1 MATAV
6 EANSLSS
13 ITQLAANP
21 PRYPRNPSQETRPSL
36 VLYIARVPGSRDF
49 FLTTIKP
56 RQKVVSAEDV
66 SSSLYYVHV
75 GQPDPTAEQ
84 EGVAEQSRLG
94 ESYRVDHPSSDA
106 PRVSRKPLPSEPS
119 ATALPPPLPK
129 RPQSDGDAALR
140 PEHTP
145 DLGRDQD
152 GLASADLCDGKATK
166 RKPVEPEVSRQLP
179 LGPRPQHA
187 RKRSG
192 PSPDRAE
199 ATMLSQG
206 MAPHRSDEDP
216 SPLPRRRC
224 TENVQRRPLDS
235 PDVLLGQPCDIGTQY
250 GGQGSNSVRG
260 STPRLSSS
268 SYHRR
273 NSSGDSSVAR
283 ARGNHSVTLIRRDP
297 TSGAQWNV
305 ARLLVSEPGSASPSR
320 SERSL
325 DKPPPDQ
332 EGGSRIQIDI
342 LNPGYN
348 RFLHS
353 SKASLQPASNL
364 AAGAGDPNGNAA
376 GEQGFRR
383 QVFGGAARSR
393 LGQSWN
399 RRSVTRV
406 GEGHGDTPLP
416 ESSNSNA
423 PPARATVTQ
432 PAEADLGR
440 ASDRAFS
447 FISPWDGTCEF
458 STGTSGR
465 SLKCK
470 HHVPSAA
477 NAEAASSAMV
487 SELRFNLPI
496 LPLPNPF
503 KHSPKSS
510 GSSDLGRSFAVA
522 PEGGFRNRLS
532 SQVGPVLDL
541 VHATDRLDLSL
552 AQEKAGGGSSG
563 KEAKLGKLIVH
574 DEGLKMADL
583 VVAANMG
590 IWWKV
595 YERRDVGRE

>member
-1 MATAV
+1 
-6 EANSLSS
+6 
-13 ITQLAANP
+13 
-21 PRYPRNPSQETRPSL
+21 
-36 VLYIARVPGSRDF
+36 
-49 FLTTIKP
+49 
-56 RQKVVSAEDV
+56 
-66 SSSLYYVHV
+66 
-75 GQPDPTAEQ
+75 
-84 EGVAEQSRLG
+84 
-94 ESYRVDHPSSDA
+94 
-106 PRVSRKPLPSEPS
+106 
-119 ATALPPPLPK
+119 
-129 RPQSDGDAALR
+129 
-140 PEHTP
+140 
-145 DLGRDQD
+145 
-152 GLASADLCDGKATK
+152 
-166 RKPVEPEVSRQLP
+166 
-179 LGPRPQHA
+179 
-187 RKRSG
+187 
-192 PSPDRAE
+192 
-199 ATMLSQG
+199 MLSQG

-465 SLKCK
+465 SLKVSWAC
-470 HHVPSAA
+470 VLYNRTGLQSADGR
-477 NAEAASSAMV
+477 NAVQAS
-487 SELRFNLPI
+487 R
-496 LPLPNPF
+496 PF
-503 KHSPKSS
+503 GGKC
-510 GSSDLGRSFAVA
+510 GSSFVGHGQRIALQPAHPTFAQSVQALAKVFRKQRSRQVVRRRSRRRL
-522 PEGGFRNRLS
+522 PQSSVLS
-532 SQVGPVLDL
+532 SRPRPRPRPRDRPPRPQPGPGEGRGRKLREGSE
-541 VHATDRLDLSL
+541 AGQADRPRRR
-552 AQEKAGGGSSG
+552 AQDG
-563 KEAKLGKLIVH
+563 
-574 DEGLKMADL
+574 
-583 VVAANMG
+583 
-590 IWWKV
+590 
-595 YERRDVGRE
+595 